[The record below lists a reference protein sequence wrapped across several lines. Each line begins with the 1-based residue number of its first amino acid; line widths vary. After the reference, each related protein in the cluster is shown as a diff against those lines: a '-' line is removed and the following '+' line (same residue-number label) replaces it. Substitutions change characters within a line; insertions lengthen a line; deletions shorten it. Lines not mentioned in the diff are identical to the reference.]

1 MNRWLRV
8 VLPGWWKWLIALLL
22 MRGLCL
28 FGDWMLLDAFYGF
41 HSRYSFGKFGLA
53 GLVFAMMAYA
63 IFRVLSAHPACR
75 ASYFDWLKNSCW
87 RSTLPLPLGPIHL
100 VPQDLAIVGS
110 LIGLELAIGRWGLA
124 SAFSPLLIVQ
134 GFLIVYVLILGCVSR
149 GLGQMGTTYAAWFVL
164 GLSVRLWELE
174 YLSLLIL
181 VASYAIALC
190 GLRRSL
196 AEFPWESNVALQ
208 RQLEAVRHPENR
220 VGNSDS
226 LGWPFGRF
234 LKLREGSITLRESV
248 LLSLLI
254 GWWFAVGVG
263 VARDGV
269 PKDALY
275 FPVNAALVLAL
286 LRCLIYVPGYA
297 PPISLSGRLF
307 TGRWIIPSYDKVFV
321 APLLAWLA
329 SVTVFKV
336 LVFVFDQP
344 LQSKDWR
351 PLIELVVAAPL
362 PVCLMI
368 LLGVGPT
375 LRDWQL
381 TGGHRIT
388 RAVSIGTETRIG

>member
-8 VLPGWWKWLIALLL
+8 VLPGWWMWLIAVLL

-28 FGDWMLLDAFYGF
+28 FGDWMLLDVIGF
-41 HSRYSFGKFGLA
+41 DPRSSLGKI
-53 GLVFAMMAYA
+53 GLVCLVFSMVAYA
-63 IFRVLSAHPACR
+63 IFRVLAAHPACR
-75 ASYFDWLKNSCW
+75 ANYFDWLKNSCW
-87 RSTLPLPLGPIHL
+87 RSPLPLPLGPIHL
-100 VPQDLAIVGS
+100 VPQDLAIVGT
-110 LIGLELAIGRWGLA
+110 LVGLELVVGHWGLE
-124 SAFSPLLIVQ
+124 SAFSPLRIAQ
-134 GFLIVYVLILGCVSR
+134 GFLIVYVLILGGISR

-174 YLSLLIL
+174 YLSLLVL
-181 VASYAIALC
+181 VASYAIALW

-196 AEFPWESNVALQ
+196 TEFPWESNAALQ
-208 RQLEAVRHPENR
+208 RQLEAMRHPENR
-220 VGNSDS
+220 VVNSDS

-234 LKLREGSITLRESV
+234 LQLREGSITQRESV
-248 LLSLLI
+248 LLGLLI

-263 VARDGV
+263 VVRDGV
-269 PKDALY
+269 PRDALF
-275 FPVNAALVLAL
+275 FPALAAFVLPLV
-286 LRCLIYVPGYA
+286 RCLIYVPGYA
-297 PPISLSGRLF
+297 PPISFFGRLF
-307 TGRWIIPSYDKVFV
+307 TGRWIIPSYDKVLV

-329 SVTVFKV
+329 SLLVLGV

-344 LQSKDWR
+344 LRSKDWP

-368 LLGVGPT
+368 LFGVGPT

-388 RAVSIGTETRIG
+388 RAVSLGTETRIG